1 MNNDSGDGI
10 SKLVGDWSFSGDTT
24 NNFDKH
30 VLRSVPFYNEGHD
43 LVCNISDFFLTKNSH
58 CYELGCSTGTL
69 STKLAEH
76 NSHKDNIKFIGID
89 IEKDMIDMA
98 SSKNKIHNLH
108 FECEN
113 ILDYDLEKS
122 DLIVSYYTA
131 QFLKGKDSD
140 ILNNFLVLLKKR
152 EVMAVSPVFGELLQ
166 GAKKEKERKIISGFW
181 QNLPKTDEENAFI
194 KAGELSYQQ
203 KLNDKGIG
211 LIDAYILAVALEND
225 FSVWTLDKKL
235 QRAIDEIV
243 F

>member
-1 MNNDSGDGI
+1 MI
-10 SKLVGDWSFSGDTT
+10 IVDT
-24 NNFDKH
+24 
-30 VLRSVPFYNEGHD
+30 SVW
-43 LVCNISDFFLTKNSH
+43 
-58 CYELGCSTGTL
+58 
-69 STKLAEH
+69 
-76 NSHKDNIKFIGID
+76 
-89 IEKDMIDMA
+89 IE
-98 SSKNKIHNLH
+98 
-108 FECEN
+108 
-113 ILDYDLEKS
+113 
-122 DLIVSYYTA
+122 
-131 QFLKGKDSD
+131 FLKGKDSD